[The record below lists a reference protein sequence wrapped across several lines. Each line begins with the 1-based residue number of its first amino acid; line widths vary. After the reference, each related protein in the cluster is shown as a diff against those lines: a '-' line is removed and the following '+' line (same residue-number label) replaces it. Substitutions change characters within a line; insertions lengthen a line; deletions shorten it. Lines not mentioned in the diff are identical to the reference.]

1 LNANKKV
8 FLQPNKLF
16 KGQYL
21 KFTLFITAL
30 KLFQYLY
37 YCEDYPVQTSDD
49 SYCKETVQ
57 SLSGDEEKFRTI
69 AGSAKDAIII
79 MNEEGKISFWNRS
92 AENLFGYSAA
102 EAIGNKIH
110 EILIPKLRQEQVSKQ
125 FLEFISNAAIPTHN
139 RPLMALGKNGAEFP
153 VEISL
158 SMFMLDGKKNF
169 LGIAR
174 DVTAQKLMEDRLRI
188 FSEHLKSMVD
198 LRTIQL
204 KDANDRLAKT
214 ERLAAIGEL
223 AGMIGHDL
231 RNPLTGIKTAAYYL
245 RKKNL
250 QNIDETG
257 KNMLEFIDKDVDHAN
272 KIINDLLEYS
282 RELDLALSETTPK
295 SILHEALSIIKVPST
310 IQVLDNTLDEPRMK
324 IDVGK
329 VTRVFVNIIKNAI
342 DAMPIEGKLE
352 IRSRKKKNTVEISFS
367 DTGTGISQENI
378 EKIFTPLFTTKAQ
391 GMGFGLPICKR
402 FVEAHGGKITVEST
416 VDKGTTFTLTLPIT
430 TRLHT

>member
-1 LNANKKV
+1 M
-8 FLQPNKLF
+8 
-16 KGQYL
+16 
-21 KFTLFITAL
+21 
-30 KLFQYLY
+30 
-37 YCEDYPVQTSDD
+37 QTSDD

-79 MNEEGKISFWNRS
+79 MDGDGKISFWNRS
-92 AENLFGYSAA
+92 AENLFGYSAS
-102 EAIGNKIH
+102 EAVGFKIH
-110 EILIPKLRQEQVSKQ
+110 EILIPKLRREQVSKQ
-125 FLEFISNAAIPTHN
+125 FIKFISNGAISAHK
-139 RPLMALGKNGAEFP
+139 RPLMALRKNGAEFP
-153 VEISL
+153 IEISL
-158 SMFMLDGKKNF
+158 SMFMLDGKRNF
-169 LGIAR
+169 LGIVR
-174 DVTAQKLMEDRLRI
+174 DITAQKLMEDRLRT

-204 KDANDRLAKT
+204 KDANERLAKT

-223 AGMIGHDL
+223 AGMVGHDL

-257 KNMLEFIDKDVDHAN
+257 KSMLEFIDKDIEHAN
-272 KIINDLLEYS
+272 KIVNDLIEYS
-282 RELDLALSETTPK
+282 RELDLDLSETTPK
-295 SILHEALSIIKVPST
+295 SILQEALSIIKVPST
-310 IQVLDNTLDEPRMK
+310 IQVLDNTLEEPRMK

-329 VTRVFVNIIKNAI
+329 MTRVFINIIKNAI
-342 DAMPIEGKLE
+342 DAMPTEGKLE
-352 IRSRKKKNTVEISFS
+352 IRSRKKKNTVEIIFS
-367 DTGTGISQENI
+367 DAGAGISQENI

-402 FVEAHGGKITVEST
+402 LVEAHGGKITVEST

-430 TRLHT
+430 TRIHT